1 SFLVRSRRGDN
12 CNIKSDVALDFVE
25 FDLREDRLVR
35 NPDCVIAV
43 LVETSGRYATEI
55 ANARQGSLDEAL
67 KKFIHMV
74 AAQRDLRA
82 DGLVFAQFEIGNPFL
97 RQPLH
102 RPLSR
107 NQRKLRFGFLQRL
120 LHVGMR
126 ADRSVNH
133 HLLDLWDLM
142 DVFVAV
148 AFLQRR
154 HDVLFIVTT
163 KFVFHISAYPYL
175 DVASPRSARFP
186 FLSLSDFAPF
196 SDFSRSSNRTLEM

>member
-1 SFLVRSRRGDN
+1 MV
-12 CNIKSDVALDFVE
+12 
-25 FDLREDRLVR
+25 
-35 NPDCVIAV
+35 
-43 LVETSGRYATEI
+43 VETPRRHAAEI

-82 DGLVFAQFEIGNPFL
+82 DSLVFAQFEIGNAFL

-107 NQRKLRFGFLQRL
+107 NQRKLRFGFFERL
-120 LHVGMR
+120 FHVGMR
-126 ADRSVNH
+126 ANRSVNH
-133 HLLDLWDLM
+133 DLLNLWDLM

-148 AFLQRR
+148 PFLQRR

-163 KFVFHISAYPYL
+163 KFVFHTSAYPYL

-196 SDFSRSSNRTLEM
+196 SDFSL